1 MRLPIDSAQAHT
13 PAMKLVPLAVCILL
27 AAPLSAHPHVWVDVQ
42 AEVVVAQGVVD
53 GVWTEWTFDD
63 MFSQLILTDNDPNG
77 TGKVDAK
84 MNASIK
90 KGYFDNL
97 RNFDYFSHF
106 EVGKRELKVPV
117 PQKFQATITPE
128 GRVKYR
134 FYLPLAAPLGP
145 STFSVSFYDDS
156 YFTDMVFQKTNP
168 VVLTVSGGTA
178 SVTLKPD
185 KSKTYYGGA
194 VTPIYAVVSWNP
206 S

>member
-1 MRLPIDSAQAHT
+1 
-13 PAMKLVPLAVCILL
+13 MKSVFWAALAVL
-27 AAPLSAHPHVWVDVQ
+27 AGPLSAHPHVWVDVK
-42 AEVVVAQGVVD
+42 AEVILAQGVVD

-97 RNFDYFSHF
+97 RNYDYFSHF
-106 EVGKRELKVPV
+106 FVGAKELKVPV
-117 PQKFQATITPE
+117 PQKFQATITPD

-156 YFTDMVFQKTNP
+156 YFTDMMFQKSNP
-168 VVLTVSGGTA
+168 VVLTATGGTA
-178 SVTLKPD
+178 TVTLKPD
-185 KSKTYYGGA
+185 KSKTYYGGS
-194 VTPIYAVVSWNP
+194 VTPIYAVVVWSP